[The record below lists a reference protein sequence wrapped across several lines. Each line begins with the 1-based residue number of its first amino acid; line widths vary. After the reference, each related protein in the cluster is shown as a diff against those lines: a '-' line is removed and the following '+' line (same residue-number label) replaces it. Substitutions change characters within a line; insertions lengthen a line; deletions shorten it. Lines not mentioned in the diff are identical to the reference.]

1 VFTALLDTCV
11 LWPSLQR
18 DFLLSLAVE
27 GLYRPIWSTT
37 ILEELEYTEERKLV
51 QRGEEPPK
59 AALRAQHLT
68 REMRQA
74 FDDAEVEGWEGLEGT
89 YGLPDPDDEHVVA
102 AAVVGG
108 AGAIITHNVKDFPEA
123 SVPAAIHVLLPQ
135 TFAANTVEL
144 SPTRALVAIRTIAA
158 RSGRH
163 GPELTTLGVLDLLAD
178 RYGMGQAVELIRPL
192 VSPRGYPSSSQG

>member
-27 GLYRPIWSTT
+27 GLYRPIWSAA
-37 ILEELEYTEERKLV
+37 ILDEC
-51 QRGEEPPK
+51 
-59 AALRAQHLT
+59 
-68 REMRQA
+68 EMRRA
-74 FDDAEVEGWEGLEGT
+74 FDDAEVAGGEGLDGT

-108 AGAIITHNVKDFPEA
+108 AGAIITLNLRDFPKTNI
-123 SVPAAIHVLLPQ
+123 PAAIQVLSPR

-144 SPTRALVAIRTIAA
+144 RPTRALAAIHAIAA
-158 RSGRH
+158 RSGRS
-163 GPELTTLGVLDLLAD
+163 GQRLTVPGVLDLLAD
-178 RYGMGQAVELIRPL
+178 RYGMDQVAELIRPL
-192 VSPRGYPSSSQG
+192 L